1 VVQILLYEI
10 IVGLWFLGAAFFIF
24 LGGVGRCLHT
34 TRRSHAT
41 PPRRHLGWAPLEG
54 PGRSYPEKRRCSAV
68 LSAMPR
74 RHFRLETVVFRRGG
88 TDVPRA
94 NQRGR
99 AALGR
104 TQGPKPP
111 TILAMG
117 PLRPLQ
123 TPTAGAD
130 TAACLEWAVSSRH
143 FRQNGR
149 EIEPKNGRAAA
160 LAGCARPGC
169 GPPPG
174 SDHPAPSSHLL
185 GCLIDPAERPDRL
198 RHLRTRPPRGG
209 TSGWRPWF
217 LGAAELTCRG
227 QTSVAG
233 RLWGGHKGRN
243 RPRSSP
249 WVSYGPCKRQ
259 RRVPTPP
266 RAQYGPSPAGTSGK
280 MGAKWSRY

>member
-1 VVQILLYEI
+1 MPGGVAVVATFIARTLNLADRSCCATQMMGSLLAWPGSRSLWRTQDVRQGWSERGKHGGKGCIVDCAVKLQRYYIIPINIFLKNRYEI

-117 PLRPLQ
+117 LLRPLQ
-123 TPTAGAD
+123 APTAGAD
-130 TAACLEWAVSSRH
+130 TAACPVWAVSGRH

-149 EIEPKNGRAAA
+149 EMEPILSAVWA
-160 LAGCARPGC
+160 
-169 GPPPG
+169 
-174 SDHPAPSSHLL
+174 
-185 GCLIDPAERPDRL
+185 
-198 RHLRTRPPRGG
+198 
-209 TSGWRPWF
+209 
-217 LGAAELTCRG
+217 
-227 QTSVAG
+227 
-233 RLWGGHKGRN
+233 
-243 RPRSSP
+243 
-249 WVSYGPCKRQ
+249 
-259 RRVPTPP
+259 
-266 RAQYGPSPAGTSGK
+266 
-280 MGAKWSRY
+280 